1 MLLLLI
7 AVGEGVHVGVVE
19 QGVVAVP
26 PRELLE
32 NRKILETIL
41 GIAFEC
47 QSWWEGPLSEAM
59 CIKCKV
65 REGATNTLVLLIAIR
80 ESVDMAVVEKGVVS
94 ISPGE
99 LLHKGKASNKQ

>member
-1 MLLLLI
+1 M
-7 AVGEGVHVGVVE
+7 GVVE

-47 QSWWEGPLSEAM
+47 QSRWEGPLSEAM

-65 REGATNTLVLLIAIR
+65 LGREQQTL
-80 ESVDMAVVEKGVVS
+80 
-94 ISPGE
+94 
-99 LLHKGKASNKQ
+99 